1 MADNRVEALGTV
13 GGAHTLGG
21 APTNSLVQWA
31 LIGLLIERSSYG
43 YELAQRFERTYGGLL
58 RLSGVSYV
66 YTALDALKR
75 RGLIEEV
82 EVRDDDRRMPR
93 VHYRV
98 TTKGVNAYQERLLAQ
113 IRENDRRSSLFARQ
127 LALLVPQPDLALDV
141 LDRYERECLEEAEKT
156 SVTAPRIRSGRERG
170 AQIAARLA
178 AEDHRLSLDAR
189 LAWITYARRELKALT
204 RSPSATT

>member
-1 MADNRVEALGTV
+1 MADNRPQALDTV
-13 GGAHTLGG
+13 SGAHVLSD

-58 RLSGVSYV
+58 HLSGVSYV

-82 EVRDDDRRMPR
+82 EVREDDRRMPR

-98 TTKGVNAYQERLLAQ
+98 TGKGVHAYQERLLTHM
-113 IRENDRRSSLFARQ
+113 RENERRSRLLATQ
-127 LALLVPQPDLALDV
+127 LALLVPEPGLALDV
-141 LDRYERECLEEAEKT
+141 LDRYERECLEEAEQAPT
-156 SVTAPRIRSGRERG
+156 VTPRFTGGREAG
-170 AQIAARLA
+170 PKVAARLA
-178 AEDHRLSLDAR
+178 AEARRLSLDAR
-189 LAWITYARRELKALT
+189 LAWVDYARREMKALA
-204 RSPSATT
+204 RAASGGS

>member
-1 MADNRVEALGTV
+1 MAENRAQALGTV
-13 GGAHTLGG
+13 GGAHMLSG

-82 EVRDDDRRMPR
+82 EVSDDDRRMPR

-98 TTKGVNAYQERLLAQ
+98 TGKGVHAYQDRLLAQ
-113 IRENDRRSSLFARQ
+113 MRENDRRSRLLARQ
-127 LALLVPQPDLALDV
+127 LALLVPEPGLALEV
-141 LDRYERECLEEAEKT
+141 LDRYERECLEEAEQAPAIVAR
-156 SVTAPRIRSGRERG
+156 VTGEREP
-170 AQIAARLA
+170 AAHVAGRLA
-178 AEDHRLSLDAR
+178 AEERRVSLDAR
-189 LAWITYARRELKALT
+189 LAWVEYARRELRALA
-204 RSPSATT
+204 RGVRAR